1 MRHVAVYAGTRNV
14 YPCMAAAAKSLLREC
29 RKIDRVYFLIEDDAF
44 PETLPDVIQCVNVK
58 DSAFAK
64 LDGVNHENPWTYMTM
79 ARLELHRILPD
90 ESRVLYLDVDT
101 IVMFDMSELFDADLG
116 GNVIGGVKEPKRCL
130 DPFMYINAGVLL
142 MDLEKLRAGFGDE
155 MVEIANR
162 RKLRCPDQDA
172 INLICQGRIL
182 ELNPIYNASDWT
194 LAPMNAKIYHFAGV
208 RNYTERKLFKSYMDM
223 KGGDIHAREI

>member
-29 RKIDRVYFLIEDDAF
+29 GKIDRVYFLIEDDAF

-194 LAPMNAKIYHFAGV
+194 LVPMNAKIYHFAGDHH
-208 RNYTERKLFKSYMDM
+208 YAERKLFKSYIDM
-223 KGGDIHAREI
+223 KWGDIYAGKK